1 MRKQIFSQ
9 SEIRLVFFVLFFMS
23 QFLIK
28 LKAQEIEQFDQGIN
42 DFKTISFAQ
51 WYVLNTH
58 FPSSQPYVNRYHE
71 RMKEV
76 VEEAIIEDNNKSLAS
91 NMIRTSFSNNEK
103 LFIETALFFSYAND
117 KIPNYHE
124 NKLTMEEVDKAIK
137 YYSRHLK
144 AQYYFIKA
152 IELMANV
159 KSYPSAED
167 VAREALTK
175 VGLDPELLY
184 VSIYNFYLLGDKKA
198 YPLWKYYLR
207 STAPTGKYNPVIVP
221 DYPQD
226 SINSCNIGKFKEI
239 YNSMELAS
247 KHYKEVTN
255 KFANS
260 QSFDIDKNFEMNYIY
275 ARILSDDGVSDEAA
289 MMITEKPETA
299 HYLRAAYYGDSDKA
313 LVYQDTSIIDAQR
326 KVYLLKINGIQCGF
340 SVFQS
345 LNDFK
350 LALYNDRY
358 YNARL
363 WTKVEEGD
371 TNRYIYN
378 NFREY
383 ALEDNSVYIW
393 NQARWEKGI
402 NLVPINKDYPIKDLV
417 TKEYNSF
424 INTNLNQITDIG
436 SAAKTIVKE
445 IVSCIPVIGQ
455 PIDFIWNCVEGNVKE
470 LLLNIALIT
479 GEITNDMVFVN
490 NFFSVGKRTVQITRN
505 YTRNISELIDRFWI
519 RKPIRL
525 KNGRYGYL
533 AGPTKSHVFPGMV
546 PIVGDFA
553 KFKVNSAA
561 HTIERHGFHISEE
574 ALKRRVTEGVAPD
587 GSSIAKLQGGR
598 RIGNIIPPM
607 SSKFIDAASI
617 KKALKAVDEST
628 EAFKEALRI
637 SETDLGNGETVIQFK
652 FQVDIGEAIGLGYK
666 KPVGAPGYVLT
677 GQKLSGEPIKVN
689 DLTKIEVRYKLNRTL
704 GKYEINTMFPIK

>member
-1 MRKQIFSQ
+1 
-9 SEIRLVFFVLFFMS
+9 MS

-28 LKAQEIEQFDQGIN
+28 LKAQEIEQFDRGIN
-42 DFKTISFAQ
+42 DFRTLSYAQ

-58 FPSSQPYVNRYHE
+58 FPASQLYIDQCHE
-71 RMKEV
+71 TMN
-76 VEEAIIEDNNKSLAS
+76 EALVKATAEDNNELLAS

-124 NKLTMEEVDKAIK
+124 NKLTLEEVDKAIK

-144 AQYYFIKA
+144 AQYHFIKA
-152 IELMANV
+152 MQLMANV
-159 KSYPSAED
+159 KSYPTAED
-167 VAREALTK
+167 VAKEALTK
-175 VGLDPELLY
+175 VGLDPDLLY

-207 STAPTGKYNPVIVP
+207 STAATGKYNPVIVP

-226 SINSCNIGKFKEI
+226 SINSRNIGKFKEI
-239 YNSMELAS
+239 YYSMELAS
-247 KHYKEVTN
+247 KHYKDVTN

-275 ARILSDDGVSDEAA
+275 ARILSDDGVSDEVA

-313 LVYQDTSIIDAQR
+313 LVYQDTSIIDSQR
-326 KVYLLKINGIQCGF
+326 KIYLLQINGIQYDI

-350 LALYNDRY
+350 LALYNNRY
-358 YNARL
+358 FYAPL

-371 TNRYIYN
+371 TYRYIYN
-378 NFREY
+378 NFKEY

-393 NQARWEKGI
+393 DQARWEQGI
-402 NLVPINKDYPIKDLV
+402 SLVPINKDYPIKDLV
-417 TKEYNSF
+417 SKEYNSF
-424 INTNLNQITDIG
+424 INTNLNEITDIG

-445 IVSCIPVIGQ
+445 IVSYIPVIGQ

-470 LLLNIALIT
+470 LLLNIAFIT
-479 GEITNDMVFVN
+479 GEITDDMVSVN

-505 YTRNISELIDRFWI
+505 HTRNISESIHRSWI
-519 RKPIRL
+519 RNPIRL
-525 KNGRYGYL
+525 KDGRYGYL

-546 PIVGDFA
+546 PTVGDFA
-553 KFKVNSAA
+553 KLKANSAA
-561 HTIERHGFHISEE
+561 HTIERHGFHITEE
-574 ALKRRVTEGVAPD
+574 ALKRRATEGVAPD

-607 SSKFIDAASI
+607 SSKFIDAGSI

-628 EAFKEALRI
+628 EVFKEALRI
-637 SETDLGNGETVIQFK
+637 SETELGNGETVTQFK
-652 FQVDIGEAIGLGYK
+652 FQVDLGETIGLGYK
-666 KPVGAPGYVLT
+666 KPVGAPNYILT
-677 GQKLSGEPIKVN
+677 GQKLSGTPIKVN

-704 GKYEINTMFPIK
+704 GKYEINTMFPIE